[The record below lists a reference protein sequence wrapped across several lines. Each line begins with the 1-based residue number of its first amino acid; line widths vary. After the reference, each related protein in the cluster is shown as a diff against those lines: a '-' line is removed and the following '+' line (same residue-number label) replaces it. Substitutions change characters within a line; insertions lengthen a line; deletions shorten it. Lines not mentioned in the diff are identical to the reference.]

1 MPDPMYKKI
10 ILTLALMGFAFT
22 TSGLMAGSLTGDPDN
37 NKWKITTVKW
47 IKGTKNQLKDDDR
60 YAVLIGK
67 VTKKID
73 GDTYLF
79 NDGTGTIELDS
90 DLDLPVGTNIVVRG
104 HIDQAWLD
112 LGTSDYDNVELEVKS
127 WRRDRR

>member
-1 MPDPMYKKI
+1 MYKTLL
-10 ILTLALMGFAFT
+10 LTLALMGFALT
-22 TSGLMAGSLTGDPDN
+22 TSGLTAGSLTGDPDN
-37 NKWKITTVKW
+37 NKWKITTVQW

-90 DLDLPVGTNIVVRG
+90 DIDLPVDSNIVVRG
-104 HIDQAWLD
+104 HIDQAWL
-112 LGTSDYDNVELEVKS
+112 GFGISDYDNVELEVKS
-127 WRRDRR
+127 WRHVRRK